1 MGHDGNLFGSQA
13 QIVALSV
20 VHLPTA
26 LNVKLLITEGAGI
39 VLPLQVLSLDVTDHV
54 TMGHVAIIAAKA
66 DPPVVRDLSGKGIN
80 LFFCKAT
87 ERERKK

>member
-13 QIVALSV
+13 KVVDLPV

-54 TMGHVAIIAAKA
+54 EMVKIAVIAAKA
-66 DPPVVRDLSGKGIN
+66 DPPIVRDLFYVGIN
-80 LFFCKAT
+80 HFF
-87 ERERKK
+87 